1 MARPRKL
8 DLDEMRLQI
17 IAAAR
22 QMLCEKDISALTARG
37 LAQRVGLP
45 ASALYRI
52 FPTMAEVVMAVNEA
66 TFKEI
71 DALFE
76 ALPQSSPLERF
87 TQLAMGYLTFMREN
101 PSLWRAL
108 FVDARRQEDY
118 PDWYLQAIK
127 GLMGR
132 LSALLGA
139 VCPEVPEPI
148 VADATGRLF
157 VFAHGAISLELDGRL
172 GLITPLSSQEIALA
186 AIESTLAQISRA
198 GKSLKIASPELLQS

>member
-8 DLDEMRLQI
+8 DLDDLRLQI

-22 QMLCEKDISALTARG
+22 EILSEADISALTARG
-37 LAQRVGLP
+37 LAERIGLP
-45 ASALYRI
+45 ASAIYRI

-66 TFKEI
+66 TFHEI

-76 ALPQSSPLERF
+76 ALPPEAPPLERF
-87 TQLAMGYLTFMREN
+87 QRLAAGYIGYMRQN

-118 PDWYLQAIK
+118 PEWYLKAIA

-139 VCPEVPEPI
+139 VCPEVPPQI
-148 VADATGRLF
+148 VAEATGKLF

-172 GLITPLSSQEIALA
+172 GLITPLSTQEIAFT
-186 AIESTLAQISRA
+186 AIESTLAQLKA
-198 GKSLKIASPELLQS
+198 YGKAQMQPAAMAD